1 MIVMLSIMG
10 MGLVPMGIDGFTQLL
25 VDSYESNNLLR
36 IVTGSG
42 AGFVGGWWFCSAFSA
57 RPKFFQEA
65 AKVTLPAGSRLVV
78 K

>member
-1 MIVMLSIMG
+1 MIVMISIMG

-25 VDSYESNNLLR
+25 LDSYESNNSLR
-36 IVTGSG
+36 IITGLG

-57 RPKFFQEA
+57 RPKFFQESSD
-65 AKVTLPAGSRLVV
+65 VTLPAGSRLVA